1 MEKGLKLTK
10 KDFHLLS
17 PISDSFSLLS
27 YFQNPRPPTHIIY
40 GFLPYWR
47 LFEVDSLK
55 LNDLTDIAYFG
66 LRINADGS
74 FQQYVNSYEL
84 EPGYNNWRNNKELKS
99 FINKAKR
106 HGVRVALTVISHED
120 SISDAFLYCET
131 CWSNLGDN
139 LIEELNYHN
148 LTDVNLNPY

>member
-1 MEKGLKLTK
+1 MRSEFKIITAIFGIVIFVSAFSLYLKLTK

-47 LFEVDSLK
+47 LFETDSLK

-84 EPGYNNWRNNKELKS
+84 EPGYNNWRNNEDLTALIS
-99 FINKAKR
+99 TAQSS
-106 HGVRVALTVISHED
+106 GVRFSLTVIS
-120 SISDAFLYCET
+120 
-131 CWSNLGDN
+131 
-139 LIEELNYHN
+139 LIFSK
-148 LTDVNLNPY
+148 